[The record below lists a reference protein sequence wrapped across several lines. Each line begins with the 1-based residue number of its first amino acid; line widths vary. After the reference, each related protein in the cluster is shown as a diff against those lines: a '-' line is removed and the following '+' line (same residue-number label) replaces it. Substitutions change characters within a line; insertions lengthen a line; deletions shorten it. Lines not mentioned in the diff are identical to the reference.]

1 MSYAGI
7 EQEPFRPMLVWSLV
21 LHGLVVVTVMLA
33 AGLHSSP
40 RVLPTPDG
48 EFLQVNLG
56 QSGPLTDG
64 GGGAAPTPPKP
75 APPPPEPE
83 PPKPKE
89 PAPKVVRPTKE
100 ARNEI
105 PMPDART
112 TKKKPQSKPDS
123 GLHGADAASAKSA
136 ELAAPAGPPG
146 LGLGGSGG
154 GSPFDQDFEYAY
166 YIRQML
172 AKIHE
177 HWQRTP
183 VRGTAV
189 VVIRFQIARDGRV
202 LDAGVETSSG
212 ISLLDR
218 ASLRAVMLADPL
230 PPLPNSYPRDQVGV
244 HLRFTYSDQ
253 L

>member
-1 MSYAGI
+1 MSYARV
-7 EQEPFRPMLVWSLV
+7 EQEPFRPMLVWSFV
-21 LHGLVVVTVMLA
+21 LHGLVLAAVLLA
-33 AGLHSSP
+33 AGLRSSR

-56 QSGPLTDG
+56 QSGPLNEG
-64 GGGAAPTPPKP
+64 GGGGVAPTPPKP
-75 APPPPEPE
+75 TPPAPE

-89 PAPKVVRPTKE
+89 RKPKVVRPTKE
-100 ARNEI
+100 ARDEI

-112 TKKKPQSKPDS
+112 TKNKPVPKPDS

-136 ELAAPAGPPG
+136 ELASAGPPG

-183 VRGTAV
+183 VRGTTV
-189 VVIRFQIARDGRV
+189 VVIRFTIARDGRV
-202 LDAGVETSSG
+202 LDADVETSSG
-212 ISLLDR
+212 IALLDR